1 MNIARKIAYLLF
13 TLTLLSN
20 QLIAQRSLITKDS
33 AITIA
38 LKNGLK
44 KGLAEY
50 DATLLRDTIWNVSSL
65 VCDDESVS
73 LYDAK
78 LINAKTGEE
87 EKNIYCAPGQ
97 MYHVD
102 LGRKIERTTINSN
115 LNIDSL
121 PIVREE
127 FNKKLIP
134 FNERESNPVFSD
146 NDNRIAF
153 QYGFRKIGIINSD
166 GSDFKEIC
174 EECLY
179 PQWLDDDWIMYFKD
193 FEHIYKKNIH
203 TSIEIR
209 ITKEPYGYD
218 NFQLSPNKKLI
229 LYQSVEMWPTY
240 DNLGNQ
246 IFYASTNGQG
256 QNLCLMS
263 IDGQEKK
270 FFKKEWTSYYNPY
283 WTSNSDSIIFY
294 ISGQK
299 YVATNLSDSVIDY
312 SIFNQQENLSLTDDK
327 KVLNGFFPFIYHGQ
341 VLEIEKKSLTPIRIL
356 VNDIGRYR
364 DVWFSHNKDYLI
376 YSKTNKKNG
385 DYSIWI
391 KKMRDINH

>member
-1 MNIARKIAYLLF
+1 MNTARKIASLLF
-13 TLTLLSN
+13 TLMLLSN
-20 QLIAQRSLITKDS
+20 QSIAQRSLITKDQ

-87 EKNIYCAPGQ
+87 EKNIYCALGQ

-102 LGRKIERTTINSN
+102 IGGKIERTTINSD

-134 FNERESNPVFSD
+134 FNELESNPVFSD

-203 TSIEIR
+203 TNIEIR

-229 LYQSVEMWPTY
+229 LYQSIEMWPTY
-240 DNLGNQ
+240 DSLGNQ

-256 QNLCLMS
+256 QNLCIMS
-263 IDGQEKK
+263 IDGQEKR
-270 FFKKEWTSYYNPY
+270 FFKKEWTSYNNPY
-283 WTSNSDSIIFY
+283 WTSNSDSVIFY
-294 ISGQK
+294 ISGKK
-299 YVATNLSDSVIDY
+299 YVATNLSDSIIDF
-312 SIFNQQENLSLTDDK
+312 SEFNEQGNLSLIDDK
-327 KVLNGFFPFIYHGQ
+327 KVLNGSFPFIYHGQ
-341 VLEIEKKSLTPIRIL
+341 VLEIDKNSLTPIRIL
-356 VNDIGRYR
+356 INDIGRYK

-376 YSKTNKKNG
+376 YSKTKKKYG

-391 KKMRDINH
+391 KKMRDNNP

>member
-1 MNIARKIAYLLF
+1 MNTARKIASLLF
-13 TLTLLSN
+13 TLILLSN
-20 QLIAQRSLITKDS
+20 QSIAQRLLITKDS
-33 AITIA
+33 AIAIA
-38 LKNGLK
+38 LKHGLK

-50 DATLLRDTIWNVSSL
+50 DATLLRDTIWDVISL

-73 LYDAK
+73 LFDAK

-97 MYHVD
+97 MYHID
-102 LGRKIERTTINSN
+102 PGGKIERTTINSN

-121 PIVREE
+121 PIVIEE
-127 FNKKLIP
+127 YNKKLTP
-134 FNERESNPVFSD
+134 LNESESNPVFSD
-146 NDNRIAF
+146 NDKRIAF

-203 TSIEIR
+203 TNIEFR

-218 NFQLSPNKKLI
+218 NFQLSPNKKWI
-229 LYQSVEMWPTY
+229 LYQSSEMWPTN
-240 DNLGNQ
+240 DSLGNQ
-246 IFYASTNGQG
+246 TIYLSTNGQG
-256 QNLCLMS
+256 ENLCIMS
-263 IDGQEKK
+263 IDGQVKK
-270 FFKKEWTSYYNPY
+270 FFKKEWTYHYNPY
-283 WTSNSDSIIFY
+283 WTSNSDSILFY
-294 ISGQK
+294 ISDQK
-299 YVATNLSDSVIDY
+299 YIATNLSDSVIDY
-312 SIFNQQENLSLTDDK
+312 SKYNLQENLSLTDDK

-376 YSKTNKKNG
+376 YSKTNKRNG
-385 DYSIWI
+385 EYSIWI
-391 KKMRDINH
+391 KKMRDNNP

>member
-1 MNIARKIAYLLF
+1 MKRARIIASLLIILMLF
-13 TLTLLSN
+13 SN
-20 QLIAQRSLITKDS
+20 QSIAQRSLITKDR

-38 LKNGLK
+38 LKHGLK

-50 DATLLRDTIWNVSSL
+50 DATLLRDTIWEVTSL
-65 VCDDESVS
+65 VCDDELVS
-73 LYDAK
+73 LFDAK

-97 MYHVD
+97 MYHENIG
-102 LGRKIERTTINSN
+102 GRIERTAINDN
-115 LNIDSL
+115 INIDSL
-121 PIVREE
+121 PIVIEE
-127 FNKKLIP
+127 YNKKLTP
-134 FNERESNPVFSD
+134 LNESESNPVFSD
-146 NDNRIAF
+146 NDKRIAF

-203 TSIEIR
+203 TNIEFR

-218 NFQLSPNKKLI
+218 NFQLSPNKKWI
-229 LYQSVEMWPTY
+229 LYQSSEMWPTN
-240 DNLGNQ
+240 DSLGNQ
-246 IFYASTNGQG
+246 IIYLSTNGQG
-256 QNLCLMS
+256 QNLSIMS
-263 IDGQEKK
+263 IDGQLKR

-283 WTSNSDSIIFY
+283 WTGNSDSIIFY
-294 ISGQK
+294 ISGKK
-299 YVATNLSDSVIDY
+299 YVATNLSDSIIDY
-312 SIFNQQENLSLTDDK
+312 SEFSDQENLSLTDDR
-327 KVLNGFFPFIYHGQ
+327 KVLNGSFPFIYHGQ
-341 VLEIEKKSLTPIRIL
+341 VLEIDKKSLMPIRIL
-356 VNDIGRYR
+356 LNEIGRYK

-376 YSKTNKKNG
+376 YSKTDKKNG